1 MFAKVDRLV
10 PLLSLMDVQSFAAY
24 YVNHLHPQYGPYP
37 LVVCLD
43 QWNHVPSREAALHSL
58 AGGAMSTPELQ
69 IDRGSQVTRLAAGV
83 QKHMSN
89 RKVIAMGRKNGPAE
103 NGLTENLSSALQAAD
118 SELGQIL
125 QEVDEISRLLKSNPS
140 DTQTMRVATHP
151 AVWGAVK
158 QALLDRELRY
168 LALTDDLTC
177 LFNRRGFFAAATQQ
191 LKQAQR
197 NGQNLLLLFCDV
209 DNLKKIN
216 DAFGHHEGDLA
227 LIRTADALE
236 QSFRGSDILS
246 RLGGDEFVVL
256 ASETSSLTQEIL
268 LRRVEKNLK
277 KASAGETRYA
287 LSLCVGVARFDPKRA
302 ITLGELMVKADEAMY
317 EKKRSTRKAV

>member
-1 MFAKVDRLV
+1 M
-10 PLLSLMDVQSFAAY
+10 PMQ
-24 YVNHLHPQYGPYP
+24 
-37 LVVCLD
+37 
-43 QWNHVPSREAALHSL
+43 
-58 AGGAMSTPELQ
+58 ELQ
-69 IDRGSQVTRLAAGV
+69 AQEDSQVARLRNGSPK
-83 QKHMSN
+83 QTSN
-89 RKVIAMGRKNGPAE
+89 RKVLAMARKNGPGE
-103 NGLTENLSSALQAAD
+103 NGLSENLFSALCAAD
-118 SELGQIL
+118 SEFAQIL
-125 QEVDEISRLLKSNPS
+125 QEVEEISKLLKSDNP

-191 LKQAQR
+191 LKLARR
-197 NGQNLLLLFCDV
+197 NEHSLLLLFCDV

-216 DAFGHHEGDLA
+216 DTYGHHEGDLA
-227 LIRTADALE
+227 LIRAADALE

-256 ASETSSLTQEIL
+256 ASETSNQTQEIL
-268 LRRVEKNLK
+268 LRRLEKNLR
-277 KASAGETRYA
+277 KASATDPRYE

-302 ITLGELMVKADEAMY
+302 TTLGELMAQADKAMY
-317 EKKRSTRKAV
+317 EKKRGTRKVV

>member
-1 MFAKVDRLV
+1 M
-10 PLLSLMDVQSFAAY
+10 PTS
-24 YVNHLHPQYGPYP
+24 
-37 LVVCLD
+37 
-43 QWNHVPSREAALHSL
+43 
-58 AGGAMSTPELQ
+58 ELQ
-69 IDRGSQVTRLAAGV
+69 TDKGSQATRLATALPK
-83 QKHMSN
+83 QIAN
-89 RKVIAMGRKNGPAE
+89 RKVLSMGRRDNPAE
-103 NGLTENLSSALQAAD
+103 SGLAENLSSALRAAD
-118 SELGQIL
+118 SEFGQIL
-125 QEVDEISRLLKSNPS
+125 QEVDEISKLLKSDHP

-191 LKQAQR
+191 LKMAQR
-197 NGQNLLLLFCDV
+197 NGQGLLLLFCDV

-216 DAFGHHEGDLA
+216 DAYGHHEGDLA

-236 QSFRGSDILS
+236 QSFRGSDTVS

-256 ASETSSLTQEIL
+256 ASETSNQAQEII
-268 LRRVEKNLK
+268 LRRLEKNLRK
-277 KASAGETRYA
+277 SSATEPRYA

-302 ITLGELMVKADEAMY
+302 ITLGELMVQADKAMY
-317 EKKRSTRKAV
+317 EKKRKTQKVV